1 VIEINEFHSK
11 LEDLMTTE
19 ELFFDSTP
27 GFGSFYKKYLSHAI
41 AHPAKMN
48 TKLLNFLI
56 EQFTK
61 EGDTVLDPMCGSG
74 STGVVAALHGR
85 NAVQVDIEKKFVD
98 WAEEASKKVES
109 QETLTRKGRIKN
121 ILGDSRKLSELLKNV
136 DVIVTSPPF
145 ASTTIKK
152 KFKSEEELES
162 FAKGQYVYKHGRSLE
177 ATKRFI
183 KKSWKG
189 YPDSPSNIGNLPH
202 GNVDAVITS
211 PPYSESHVGDNQRY
225 LSGQLSEE
233 ENKQIARSLES
244 PNRYGYSKNTHNIG
258 NLAHG
263 NVDTII
269 TSPPYGEAQDGHGI
283 AKEGYRGK
291 KHSPTDLVGN
301 RSYMPQKFESEQNIS
316 KLKYDAVITSPPYA
330 ETYVGGGD
338 SEKRKERLVKAG
350 HDPKDFLGGKAR
362 NAVLK
367 HYPKV
372 DAVIT
377 SPPYAETKSFQDL
390 EFMEK
395 TAKEQS
401 EKVKKG
407 EIKGHY
413 MTEKARKKV
422 FQKMQEGKIQSE
434 ENIGNLSFVD
444 AVITSPPYEEGLGH
458 DPGKKKVTDLGI
470 IRPEYN
476 FQNPNQIGSMKKETY
491 LEAMLQVYR
500 EMYAVLKPQ
509 GKAVIV
515 IKPFIRNKKVVDL
528 PYHTWLLLEKVG
540 FKLVKLFKLKLK
552 NVSFWRILYHKRY
565 PSVPTIKHEW
575 ILICEKV

>member
-1 VIEINEFHSK
+1 MIKINEFHSK
-11 LEDLMTTE
+11 LESLMSAE
-19 ELFFDSTP
+19 ELLFDATA
-27 GFGSFYKKYLSHAI
+27 GFGKYKRFLSHAI
-41 AHPAKMN
+41 AHPAKAN
-48 TKLLNFLI
+48 TNLLRFLI
-56 EQFTK
+56 KKFTC
-61 EGDTVLDPMCGSG
+61 EGDTVLDPMAGSG

-244 PNRYGYSKNTHNIG
+244 PNKYGYSKNTHNIG

-263 NVDTII
+263 NVD
-269 TSPPYGEAQDGHGI
+269 
-283 AKEGYRGK
+283 
-291 KHSPTDLVGN
+291 
-301 RSYMPQKFESEQNIS
+301 
-316 KLKYDAVITSPPYA
+316 AVITSPSY
-330 ETYVGGGD
+330 ERQLHD
-338 SEKRKERLVKAG
+338 SREKRAKG
-350 HDPKDFLGGKAR
+350 IWR
-362 NAVLK
+362 N
-367 HYPKV
+367 
-372 DAVIT
+372 
-377 SPPYAETKSFQDL
+377 
-390 EFMEK
+390 
-395 TAKEQS
+395 S
-401 EKVKKG
+401 EIDV
-407 EIKGHY
+407 
-413 MTEKARKKV
+413 
-422 FQKMQEGKIQSE
+422 QKNFPMGYSE
-434 ENIGNLSFVD
+434 NKENIGNL
-444 AVITSPPYEEGLGH
+444 
-458 DPGKKKVTDLGI
+458 
-470 IRPEYN
+470 
-476 FQNPNQIGSMKKETY
+476 KKETY
-491 LEAMLQVYR
+491 LQAMLQVYS
-500 EMYAVLKPQ
+500 EMFKVLKPN
-509 GKAVIV
+509 GKAIIV

-528 PYHTWLLLEKVG
+528 PYHTWLLLQQAG
-540 FKLVKLFKLKLK
+540 FRLTHLFKLRLK
-552 NVSFWRILYHKRY
+552 QVSFWRILYRKKY
-565 PSVPTIKHEW
+565 PHVPNINHEYV
-575 ILICEKV
+575 LVCQK

>member
-1 VIEINEFHSK
+1 MSPTNIAGHS
-11 LEDLMTTE
+11 
-19 ELFFDSTP
+19 
-27 GFGSFYKKYLSHAI
+27 FG
-41 AHPAKMN
+41 
-48 TKLLNFLI
+48 
-56 EQFTK
+56 
-61 EGDTVLDPMCGSG
+61 D
-74 STGVVAALHGR
+74 
-85 NAVQVDIEKKFVD
+85 
-98 WAEEASKKVES
+98 
-109 QETLTRKGRIKN
+109 
-121 ILGDSRKLSELLKNV
+121 
-136 DVIVTSPPF
+136 
-145 ASTTIKK
+145 
-152 KFKSEEELES
+152 
-162 FAKGQYVYKHGRSLE
+162 
-177 ATKRFI
+177 
-183 KKSWKG
+183 
-189 YPDSPSNIGNLPH
+189 
-202 GNVDAVITS
+202 
-211 PPYSESHVGDNQRY
+211 
-225 LSGQLSEE
+225 
-233 ENKQIARSLES
+233 
-244 PNRYGYSKNTHNIG
+244 GYSKNKENIG
-258 NLAHG
+258 N
-263 NVDTII
+263 
-269 TSPPYGEAQDGHGI
+269 
-283 AKEGYRGK
+283 
-291 KHSPTDLVGN
+291 
-301 RSYMPQKFESEQNIS
+301 
-316 KLKYDAVITSPPYA
+316 LKYDAVITSPPYA

-377 SPPYAETKSFQDL
+377 SPPAESAQ
-390 EFMEK
+390 
-395 TAKEQS
+395 QS
-401 EKVKKG
+401 EKSPCITKPPRKG
-407 EIKGHY
+407 DVRQSP
-413 MTEKARKKV
+413 RKSPINKYSDA
-422 FQKMQEGKIQSE
+422 Q
-434 ENIGNLSFVD
+434 ENIGNLLFD